1 MVIALESRGRYCLY
15 VRVRQHT
22 WSSQRSALETQG
34 GDPRGVDRQPQRGGQ
49 EAGTSW
55 GHPRGSS
62 TSSVLTPRKKPQPE
76 PASCPRV
83 CERREGT

>member
-34 GDPRGVDRQPQRGGQ
+34 SDPRGVDCQPQRGGQ

-62 TSSVLTPRKKPQPE
+62 TSSILTPQKETTARTCLLPQ
-76 PASCPRV
+76 
-83 CERREGT
+83 GL